1 MVYILAVPCLLP
13 KINNKKVVAKE
24 IMKHKIVYMG
34 TPHYAK
40 EILQTLINAEDMEVS
55 LVITQPDRP
64 VGRKKV
70 LTPPP
75 VKILAEENSI
85 EVLQPNRLSDEGI
98 FEVIQSV
105 KPNFIIVAAFGQIL
119 PKRILDIA
127 PCINLHASLLPQY
140 RGASPVQQSLL
151 NGDEKTGVTSMLM
164 EEGLD
169 TGNMLE
175 KMEFII
181 PEDIRLHAL
190 MQQLTNDACTLTL
203 STIRN
208 FSNIIPQKQDES
220 QATLCKKIKKPDG
233 EIDFEDAEL
242 IYNKYRAFEGWPGIF
257 DAKGTKLDGVALIDI
272 KSKNDECEI
281 LSFEEESV
289 IVGCSRGS
297 LKIERLQPSSKKAM
311 SAKAYCVGRGLK
323 VGNTII

>member
-1 MVYILAVPCLLP
+1 
-13 KINNKKVVAKE
+13 
-24 IMKHKIVYMG
+24 MKYKIVYMG

-40 EILQTLINAEDMEVS
+40 EILNTLIEAEDMEVS
-55 LVITQPDRP
+55 LVLTQPDRP

-75 VKILAEENSI
+75 VKLLALEHHI
-85 EVLQPNRLSDEGI
+85 KILQPNRLSDEGI
-98 FEVIQSV
+98 EEAIKDV
-105 KPNFIIVAAFGQIL
+105 KPDFIVVAAFGQIL
-119 PKRILDIA
+119 PKSILEIA

-169 TGNMLE
+169 TGPMLE
-175 KMEFII
+175 KVEFII
-181 PEDIRLHAL
+181 PSDMRLHAL
-190 MQQLTNDACTLTL
+190 MAQLTSDACTLTL

-208 FSNIIPQKQDES
+208 YDNITAQAQDED
-220 QATLCKKIKKPDG
+220 QATLCKKIKKSDG
-233 EIDFEDAEL
+233 EVDFEDANL

-257 DAKGTKLDGVALIDI
+257 TADGTKLDGLNIVDAT
-272 KSKNDECEI
+272 SKNSTLEI
-281 LSFEEESV
+281 LSFDADSV
-289 IVGCSRGS
+289 VVGCSKGA
-297 LKIERLQPSSKKAM
+297 LKIESLQPASKKAM

-323 VGNTII
+323 VGDTLL

>member
-1 MVYILAVPCLLP
+1 M
-13 KINNKKVVAKE
+13 KNN
-24 IMKHKIVYMG
+24 IVYMG

-40 EILQTLINAEDMEVS
+40 EILDTLIDAEDMAIS
-55 LVITQPDRP
+55 LVLTQPDRP

-75 VKILAEENSI
+75 VKVVAEAHGI
-85 EVLQPNRLSDEGI
+85 EVLQPNRLLDEGMFDAI
-98 FEVIQSV
+98 RDA
-105 KPNFIIVAAFGQIL
+105 KPDYIVVAAFGQIL
-119 PKRILDIA
+119 PKNILDIA

-169 TGNMLE
+169 TGDILE
-175 KMEFII
+175 MVEFVI
-181 PEDIRLHAL
+181 PENMRLHAL
-190 MQQLTNDACTLTL
+190 MAQLTQDACSLTL

-208 FSNIIPQKQDES
+208 FKTITPQPQNEAK
-220 QATLCKKIKKPDG
+220 ATLCKKIKKSDG
-233 EIDFEDAEL
+233 EVDFEDAVT

-257 DAKGTKLDGVALIDI
+257 IANGTKPDGLVLID
-272 KSKNDECEI
+272 KKRSHHAYEI
-281 LSFEEESV
+281 LGFEGESV
-289 IVGCSRGS
+289 IVGCTKGA
-297 LKIERLQPSSKKAM
+297 LKIERLQPASKKVM

-323 VGNTII
+323 IGNKII

>member
-1 MVYILAVPCLLP
+1 
-13 KINNKKVVAKE
+13 
-24 IMKHKIVYMG
+24 MKYKIVYMG

-40 EILQTLINAEDMEVS
+40 EILKTLIEAEDMKVS

-75 VKILAEENSI
+75 VKVLALDHGI

-98 FEVIQSV
+98 EDAIKKV
-105 KPNFIIVAAFGQIL
+105 KPDFIVVAAFGQIL
-119 PKRILDIA
+119 PKSILDIA

-151 NGDEKTGVTSMLM
+151 NGDQKTGVTSMLM

-169 TGNMLE
+169 TGPMLE
-175 KMEFII
+175 KIEFVI
-181 PEDIRLHAL
+181 PSDMRLHAL
-190 MQQLTNDACTLTL
+190 MAQLTSDACRLTL

-208 FSNIIPQKQDES
+208 YESITPQMQDDT
-220 QATLCKKIKKPDG
+220 QASLCKKIKKSDG
-233 EIDFEDAEL
+233 EVDFEDASL

-257 DAKGTKLDGVALIDI
+257 TTDGTKIDGIRLVDTT
-272 KSKNDECEI
+272 SKNNILEI
-281 LSFEEESV
+281 LSFDEEAV
-289 IVGCSRGS
+289 VVGCRKGALKIGS
-297 LKIERLQPSSKKAM
+297 LQPASKKPM
-311 SAKAYCVGRGLK
+311 SAKAYCVGRGMK
-323 VGNTII
+323 VGDILL